1 MTSFLQYL
9 LVGLTVG
16 SIYSL
21 VAVGI
26 VLIYKSSGVFNFAQG
41 EFLLISA
48 YLCWTFMVPL
58 QLPVWVAFLITFLCA
73 ALMGLMVERF
83 CLRPMIGQ
91 PILAMIMVTLAL
103 TVFLRGGVL
112 LGWGGYF
119 EAYPTIFSIEPIAY
133 GGIVVTQEYLWA
145 FVASMLIIVA
155 LVLFTKFTKAGLR
168 MRAAAEDQQVARSMG
183 VSVKTVFAMSWAIAG
198 VVAVVG
204 GFFLGNI
211 TGISL
216 HLSALGMKALPVV
229 LLGGL
234 ESIPGAVVAGLIVGI
249 LEAMAAGYIDPL
261 VGGGFAETLPFIVL
275 IIVIIIRPHGLFGL
289 ERIERV

>member
-1 MTSFLQYL
+1 MTTFLQYL
-9 LVGLTVG
+9 LIGSTIG
-16 SIYSL
+16 SIYSI

-41 EFLLISA
+41 ELLLLGA
-48 YLCWTFMVPL
+48 YICWTFMVPL
-58 QLPVWVAFLITFLCA
+58 QLPIWLAFLITFLCA
-73 ALMGLMVERF
+73 AIIGLMVERF
-83 CLRPMIGQ
+83 CLRPMLGQ
-91 PILAMIMVTLAL
+91 PILSMIMVTLAL
-103 TVFLRGGVL
+103 TVFIRGGVL

-119 EAYPTIFSIEPIAY
+119 EAYPAMFPIEPISF
-133 GGIVVTQEYLWA
+133 GDIVLSHEYLWA
-145 FVASMLIIVA
+145 FVAAMFIIIV
-155 LVLFTKFTKAGLR
+155 LILFTKFTKAGLR
-168 MRAAAEDQQVARSMG
+168 MRGAAEDQQAARSMG
-183 VSVKTVFAMSWAIAG
+183 INVKTVFAISWAIAG
-198 VVAVVG
+198 VVGVVG

-234 ESIPGAVVAGLIVGI
+234 ESIPGAVIAGLIIGI

-261 VGGGFAETLPFIVL
+261 VGGGFAGTLPFIVL
-275 IIVIIIRPHGLFGL
+275 IIVLIIRPHGLFGL

>member
-275 IIVIIIRPHGLFGL
+275 IIVLIIRPHGLFGL

>member
-48 YLCWTFMVPL
+48 YMCWTFMVPL
-58 QLPVWVAFLITFLCA
+58 QLPVWLAFLITFLCA

-119 EAYPTIFSIEPIAY
+119 EAYPSIFSIEPIAY
-133 GGIVVTQEYLWA
+133 GGLVVTQEYLWA

-275 IIVIIIRPHGLFGL
+275 IIVLIIRPHGLFGL